1 MCSLCCA
8 VTHVAMPHVCV
19 VTCLVQVHARA
30 HCTARF
36 VCVRVRAC
44 FCVHWG
50 RVHACLLAFNRRSD
64 SKKDAHSQNVK
75 SALDK
80 AQRASAAHA
89 PNTHALAS
97 ASVQCTLAHTRHV
110 PRH

>member
-19 VTCLVQVHARA
+19 FTCLVQVHARA

-36 VCVRVRAC
+36 ACVCAC
-44 FCVHWG
+44 V
-50 RVHACLLAFNRRSD
+50 LLCALGQCARLPVSVQQAQRQQ
-64 SKKDAHSQNVK
+64 KDAHSQNVK
-75 SALDK
+75 GALDK
-80 AQRASAAHA
+80 AQRASAARA